1 ACMPEATIARDWAST
16 RASLTSWKK
25 RLKPFHPIGGVCAS
39 AAAADTEPGR
49 TGTIPV
55 VARPGTGQVRAG
67 QDRPTAMR
75 ATPLRRAIQLGSR
88 GPTQLGMELIL
99 RSRPSH

>member
-1 ACMPEATIARDWAST
+1 TST

-25 RLKPFHPIGGVCAS
+25 RLKPFHPSGGVCAS

-75 ATPLRRAIQLGSR
+75 ATPLTRAIQLGSR

-99 RSRPSH
+99 RFSTLPLTNSRQPASII